1 MSDQANRLRE
11 LMRANKKAGMA
22 AAAAAAAAKAAPGT
36 QLAEP
41 EAPAP
46 GVPTVSSVALAG
58 AISSVPALP
67 ATSHARVIVVTSGK
81 GGVGKT
87 NITVNLALALAK
99 RGKRTVL
106 FDADLGMA
114 NVDVILGVSPKAHLA
129 DVVAGRKRLE
139 EILLPVTEGL
149 EIVPGGSG
157 IHELADLPQ
166 DALEGFVRN
175 LRDLEHRADFILV
188 DTGAG
193 ISRGVLNFVLAANE
207 VLVVTTPEPTAIT
220 DAYGLIKAIDQHNP
234 LAQVRLIINM
244 AESEQ
249 EARAVAQKLI
259 MIVDR
264 FLDVEVSY
272 LTWLEKDPNVSRAVL
287 QQQPFYHAFPYGPT
301 TRRIN
306 MLASLLIEPEEGQ
319 EPPASTPGF
328 FSRVARLFR

>member
-11 LMRANKKAGMA
+11 LMRQTKKQGGWR
-22 AAAAAAAAKAAPGT
+22 APT
-36 QLAEP
+36 TR
-41 EAPAP
+41 P
-46 GVPTVSSVALAG
+46 GGEPTVASVA
-58 AISSVPALP
+58 ISPLPVLP
-67 ATSHARVIVVTSGK
+67 ASSHARVIVVTSGK

-114 NVDVILGVSPKAHLA
+114 NVDVILGVSPKASLA
-129 DVVAGRKRLE
+129 DVIAGKKTLE
-139 EILLPVTEGL
+139 EILLPVCEGL
-149 EIVPGGSG
+149 TIVPGGSG

-166 DALEGFVRN
+166 AELDGFVRK
-175 LRDLEHRADFILV
+175 LRDLEGMADFILV

-207 VLVVTTPEPTAIT
+207 ILLVTTPEPTAIT

-244 AESEQ
+244 AESEL

-264 FLDVEVSY
+264 FLEVEVSY
-272 LTWLEKDPNVSRAVL
+272 LTFLERDPHVSRAVL
-287 QQQPFYHAFPYGPT
+287 QQAPFYTAFPYGPA

-306 MLASLLIEPEEGQ
+306 LLATLLTEPDEGEEL
-319 EPPASTPGF
+319 PPPTPGF
-328 FSRVARLFR
+328 FSRLVGLIR

>member
-11 LMRANKKAGMA
+11 LMRQNRKGAGGNVDRPSSA
-22 AAAAAAAAKAAPGT
+22 T
-36 QLAEP
+36 QALEP
-41 EAPAP
+41 ADA
-46 GVPTVSSVALAG
+46 VTATVASVTMSA
-58 AISSVPALP
+58 SPVLP
-67 ATSHARVIVVTSGK
+67 SGSNARVIVVTSGK

-99 RGKRTVL
+99 REKRTVL

-114 NVDVILGVSPKAHLA
+114 NVDVILGVSPKATLG
-129 DVVAGRKRLE
+129 DVIAGRKTLE
-139 EILLPVTEGL
+139 EILLPVGEYMH
-149 EIVPGGSG
+149 IVPGGSG
-157 IHELADLPQ
+157 IHELADLDQ
-166 DALEGFVRN
+166 QQLEGFVR
-175 LRDLEHRADFILV
+175 DLAGLEDRADFILV

-193 ISRGVLNFVLAANE
+193 ISRGVLNFVLAAHE

-272 LTWLEKDPNVSRAVL
+272 LTLSRL
-287 QQQPFYHAFPYGPT
+287 
-301 TRRIN
+301 
-306 MLASLLIEPEEGQ
+306 
-319 EPPASTPGF
+319 PAPCG
-328 FSRVARLFR
+328 

>member
-22 AAAAAAAAKAAPGT
+22 AAAAKAALVT
-36 QLAEP
+36 KVAEP
-41 EAPAP
+41 AGSPA
-46 GVPTVSSVALAG
+46 GVPTVSSVA
-58 AISSVPALP
+58 ISSSPIFP
-67 ATSHARVIVVTSGK
+67 TTSHARVIVVTSGK

-139 EILLPVTEGL
+139 EILLQVTEGL

-157 IHELADLPQ
+157 MHELADLPQ
-166 DALEGFVRN
+166 DVLEGFVRG

-193 ISRGVLNFVLAANE
+193 ISRAVLNFVLAANE
-207 VLVVTTPEPTAIT
+207 ILVVTTPEPTAIT

-234 LAQVRLIINM
+234 LAQVRLLINM

-319 EPPASTPGF
+319 EPPESTTSF
-328 FSRVARLFR
+328 FNRVARLFR

>member
-11 LMRANKKAGMA
+11 LMSQHLATPIA
-22 AAAAAAAAKAAPGT
+22 ARVTGASP
-36 QLAEP
+36 LM
-41 EAPAP
+41 
-46 GVPTVSSVALAG
+46 PTYSPTHSD
-58 AISSVPALP
+58 
-67 ATSHARVIVVTSGK
+67 ARVIVVTSGK

-99 RGKRTVL
+99 RQKKTIL

-114 NVDVILGVSPKAHLA
+114 NVDVILGVSARAHLGE
-129 DVVAGRKRLE
+129 VISGKKTLE
-139 EILLPVTEGL
+139 EILLPINEFL

-157 IHELADLPQ
+157 IHELADLDQ
-166 DALEGFVRN
+166 AALEKFIKK
-175 LRDLEHRADFILV
+175 LRELEHRAEYILV

-234 LAQVRLIINM
+234 LARVQLLINM
-244 AESEQ
+244 VESEQ

-264 FLDVEVSY
+264 FLDIDVRY
-272 LTWLEKDPNVSRAVL
+272 LTYMEKDPQVSRSVL
-287 QQQPFYHAFPYGPT
+287 QQMPFYHAFPYGPS

-306 MLASLLIEPEEGQ
+306 MLASLLIEPEDDQ
-319 EPPASTPGF
+319 EPLPASTSF
-328 FSRVARLFR
+328 FTRLAKLLR

>member
-11 LMRANKKAGMA
+11 LMSKNKKAA
-22 AAAAAAAAKAAPGT
+22 VAAAAAKAAT
-36 QLAEP
+36 AEP
-41 EAPAP
+41 AAAAPTPVVA
-46 GVPTVSSVALAG
+46 SV
-58 AISSVPALP
+58 AISSAPILP

-129 DVVAGRKRLE
+129 DVVAGRKTLE

-149 EIVPGGSG
+149 DIVPGGSG

-166 DALEGFVRN
+166 DALEGFVRS

-234 LAQVRLIINM
+234 LAQVRLLINM

-264 FLDVEVSY
+264 FLDVEVSF

-319 EPPASTPGF
+319 EPPETTTSF
-328 FSRVARLFR
+328 FSKVARLFR

>member
-11 LMRANKKAGMA
+11 LMRQTQKA
-22 AAAAAAAAKAAPGT
+22 AAVAGATKGGPRLLDATGP
-36 QLAEP
+36 L
-41 EAPAP
+41 
-46 GVPTVSSVALAG
+46 PTVSSVISTSPVLSAG
-58 AISSVPALP
+58 SS
-67 ATSHARVIVVTSGK
+67 ARVIVVTSGK

-99 RGKRTVL
+99 RGKRTIL

-114 NVDVILGVSPKAHLA
+114 NVDVILGVSAKSNLA
-129 DVVAGRKRLE
+129 DVIAGKKTLQ
-139 EILLPVTEGL
+139 EILLPIGEGL

-157 IHELADLPQ
+157 IQGLADLGQ
-166 DALEGFVRN
+166 DELERFVRS

-193 ISRGVLNFVLAANE
+193 ISRAVLNFVLAANE

-220 DAYGLIKAIDQHNP
+220 DAYGMIKAIDQHNP
-234 LAQVRLIINM
+234 LAQVRLLINM
-244 AESEQ
+244 ADSEM

-272 LTWLEKDPNVSRAVL
+272 LSWLERDPHVSRSVL
-287 QQQPFYHAFPYGPT
+287 QQSPFYNAFPYAPI

-306 MLASLLIEPEEGQ
+306 MLASLLTEPEEGY
-319 EPPASTPGF
+319 EPPAAPTSF
-328 FSRVARLFR
+328 FTRLAKLLK

>member
-11 LMRANKKAGMA
+11 LMRQNRKP
-22 AAAAAAAAKAAPGT
+22 PGAST
-36 QLAEP
+36 DRPVVGAQAVEP
-41 EAPAP
+41 GEARTA
-46 GVPTVSSVALAG
+46 TVASVTMSTSP
-58 AISSVPALP
+58 ILP
-67 ATSHARVIVVTSGK
+67 ATSNARVIVVTSGK

-99 RGKRTVL
+99 REKRTLL

-114 NVDVILGVSPKAHLA
+114 NVDVILGVSPKATLA
-129 DVVAGRKRLE
+129 DVMAGRKTLE
-139 EILLPVTEGL
+139 EILLPVGEHL
-149 EIVPGGSG
+149 HIVPGGSG
-157 IHELADLPQ
+157 IHELADLDQ
-166 DALEGFVRN
+166 QQLDGFIRN
-175 LRDLEHRADFILV
+175 LAGLEDRADFILV

-193 ISRGVLNFVLAANE
+193 ISRGVLNFVLAAHE

-234 LAQVRLIINM
+234 LAHVRLIINM

-264 FLDVEVSY
+264 FLDVEVSF
-272 LTWLEKDPNVSRAVL
+272 LTYIEKDPQVSRSVL

-306 MLASLLIEPEEGQ
+306 MLASLLIDPQEGEPE
-319 EPPASTPGF
+319 PVPSAGF
-328 FSRVARLFR
+328 FARLARLVR